1 MFQYRCA
8 LAHILIAHHLSNVA
22 DINGEEQPRQEAF
35 QAINEAIKVFT
46 EVGLSITHG
55 NNADELAASLQKK

>member
-1 MFQYRCA
+1 M
-8 LAHILIAHHLSNVA
+8 A

-55 NNADELAASLQKK
+55 NNADELAASLQKKVITIK